1 MIEDKEQF
9 ILLKTIKG
17 IKENVDKM
25 YTLGNDDLQF
35 MRDEFLGYLRHD
47 YCYPDKLSNGCRN
60 LPYCKVFVGRSLQC
74 LVVVQKK

>member
-25 YTLGNDDLQF
+25 YTLGNDELQF
-35 MRDEFLGYLRHD
+35 MRDEFLGYLR
-47 YCYPDKLSNGCRN
+47 
-60 LPYCKVFVGRSLQC
+60 Q
-74 LVVVQKK
+74 LVEVVNELHTEKEELTNANET